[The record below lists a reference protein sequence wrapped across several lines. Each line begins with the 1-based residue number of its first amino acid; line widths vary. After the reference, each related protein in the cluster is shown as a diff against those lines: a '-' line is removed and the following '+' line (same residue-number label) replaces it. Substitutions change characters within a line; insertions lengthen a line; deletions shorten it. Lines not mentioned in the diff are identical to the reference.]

1 MYDTK
6 TPVKIKRMAVH
17 LEGRKAFHDSKQRG
31 LNPYIISN
39 PEFALHW
46 WNGWDAA
53 KKESIADRPG
63 KRKPERKPTTVNARL

>member
-1 MYDTK
+1 MSDINTHV
-6 TPVKIKRMAVH
+6 TRMAVY
-17 LEGRKAFHDSKQRG
+17 LEGKKAFQDSKQRG
-31 LNPYIISN
+31 LNPYIRSN

-63 KRKPERKPTTVNARL
+63 KRRPERKSPTVNARLS